1 MPISNIVRSAVAGML
16 SHKLNLDTIA
26 NNLANV
32 NTTGFKAGRVHFQD
46 VLYENYT
53 YSTNAEEVRV
63 GAGVRPSAISPTYT
77 QGALEQTDIPTDV
90 AIYGEGFFQV
100 RQNDGT
106 FAYTRNGN
114 FRLDIVDGQRVLV
127 NTDGL
132 PVMGP
137 NAGPVV
143 IGPEASAQSLTISST
158 GEVLS
163 SRFDELVGH
172 DVINTVGQVALA
184 KFVNPEGLEQIG
196 QTLVRE
202 SATSGAVELG
212 TPGATAGFGQL
223 VGGALE
229 GSNVNTADEMT
240 NMVTAQRAYSLS
252 VQALRTLDEMIG
264 LANNIRSR

>member
-53 YSTNAEEVRV
+53 YATNAEEVRV

-77 QGALEQTDIPTDV
+77 QGSLEQTDIPTDV

-143 IGPEASAQSLTISST
+143 IGPEASAQSLTISS
-158 GEVLS
+158 
-163 SRFDELVGH
+163 
-172 DVINTVGQVALA
+172 
-184 KFVNPEGLEQIG
+184 NPSGL
-196 QTLVRE
+196 TNFA
-202 SATSGAVELG
+202 SATCPIVL
-212 TPGATAGFGQL
+212 
-223 VGGALE
+223 
-229 GSNVNTADEMT
+229 MT
-240 NMVTAQRAYSLS
+240 SWPTSS
-252 VQALRTLDEMIG
+252 
-264 LANNIRSR
+264 SK